1 MAGVITTGSF
11 PKLLWPGLKEVW
23 SAAYNEYPPL
33 WQALFNTYTSD
44 KKYEEDVGMTAMG
57 LAPVKDEGDSIS
69 YDTMKQN
76 YITRYTHIAYGLGY
90 AITEEE
96 IEDNQY
102 AELGTLRAMAI
113 GKSMRQTK
121 ENVAA
126 DVFNRAFNASY
137 PGGDG
142 KSLVNSAHPT
152 EGGTLSNTL
161 AIAADLSEA
170 SLEQA
175 LIDIKQFRDERNNHV
190 EVRALKLAVPPELEW
205 DLIRILKNPQRPDTA
220 NRDINAMYQ
229 MGVFPQGYTCNI
241 YFTDSDAWF
250 ILTDAD
256 AGLKHF
262 QRRTPRFDS
271 DNDFG
276 TKNALYSG
284 TERYSFGWTNWRA
297 VYGSP
302 GA

>member
-11 PKLLWPGLKEVW
+11 PKLLWPGLNEVW

-33 WQALFNTYTSD
+33 WQALFDTYQSE

-57 LAPVKDEGDSIS
+57 LAPVKDEGDSLA

-76 YITRYTHIAYGLGY
+76 YIQRYTHLAYALGY
-90 AITEEE
+90 AITKEE
-96 IEDNQY
+96 IDDNQY

-121 ENVAA
+121 ENVGA
-126 DVFNRAFNASY
+126 DIFNRAFNASY

-142 KSLVNSAHPT
+142 RSLVNESHPT
-152 EGGTLSNTL
+152 EGGTQSNTL
-161 AIAADLSEA
+161 ETAADLSEA

-175 LIDIKQFRDERNNHV
+175 LIDIKQFRDERNNHI
-190 EVRALKLAVPPELEW
+190 EVRALKVAIPSDLEW
-205 DLIRILKNPQRPDTA
+205 ELIRILKNPQRPDTA

-229 MGVFPQGYTCNI
+229 RGVFPQGYTCNI

-262 QRRTPRFDS
+262 QRVAPVFEN
-271 DNDFG
+271 DNDFD
-276 TKNALYSG
+276 TKNALFSG
-284 TERYSFGWTNWRA
+284 YERYSFGWTNWRA

-302 GA
+302 GV